1 MQSIN
6 LPSILT
12 PDLGLLFWMLLAFLI
27 VFFLLKKYGFSVIVN
42 MVEERKAYIDESLEK
57 AREANEKLS
66 GIRQESERLL
76 QESREKQ
83 AEIIKEAKDTG
94 DGIVREARNKA
105 EQEGAKLLEEAK
117 RQIDAEKENAL
128 RDIRQTVAELS
139 VQIAE
144 KVLHEKLSDDKN
156 QQQLIEKLLADVAK
170 AE

>member
-1 MQSIN
+1 M
-6 LPSILT
+6 
-12 PDLGLLFWMLLAFLI
+12 
-27 VFFLLKKYGFSVIVN
+27 
-42 MVEERKAYIDESLEK
+42 
-57 AREANEKLS
+57 
-66 GIRQESERLL
+66 
-76 QESREKQ
+76 
-83 AEIIKEAKDTG
+83 
-94 DGIVREARNKA
+94 REARNKA

>member
-1 MQSIN
+1 M
-6 LPSILT
+6 
-12 PDLGLLFWMLLAFLI
+12 
-27 VFFLLKKYGFSVIVN
+27 
-42 MVEERKAYIDESLEK
+42 
-57 AREANEKLS
+57 
-66 GIRQESERLL
+66 
-76 QESREKQ
+76 
-83 AEIIKEAKDTG
+83 
-94 DGIVREARNKA
+94 REARNKA

-144 KVLHEKLSDDKN
+144 KVLHEKLSDDKS

>member
-1 MQSIN
+1 M
-6 LPSILT
+6 
-12 PDLGLLFWMLLAFLI
+12 
-27 VFFLLKKYGFSVIVN
+27 
-42 MVEERKAYIDESLEK
+42 
-57 AREANEKLS
+57 
-66 GIRQESERLL
+66 
-76 QESREKQ
+76 
-83 AEIIKEAKDTG
+83 
-94 DGIVREARNKA
+94 REARNKA

-144 KVLHEKLSDDKN
+144 KVLHEKLSDNKS